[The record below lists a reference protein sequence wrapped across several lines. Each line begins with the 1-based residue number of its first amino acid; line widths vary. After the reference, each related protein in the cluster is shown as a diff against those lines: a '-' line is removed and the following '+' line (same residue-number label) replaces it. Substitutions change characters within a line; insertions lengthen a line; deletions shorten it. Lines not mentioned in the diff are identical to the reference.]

1 MKAIYKFKLSKKYE
15 LKEEDFEK
23 IFNQYKNY
31 IKNELQIFY
40 EKKYGKGLPPFE
52 LTFNNI
58 NFKED
63 IDNETMNNLLNLNFS
78 HKPEVKLLNRII
90 DNEKHY
96 NEDYLIKININFE

>member
-40 EKKYGKGLPPFE
+40 EKKYGKKLPPFE

-58 NFKED
+58 NFK
-63 IDNETMNNLLNLNFS
+63 
-78 HKPEVKLLNRII
+78 V
-90 DNEKHY
+90 
-96 NEDYLIKININFE
+96 